1 METTGKRISRLLID
15 LELNQKQLVERMAGR
30 GEGANKTFTFE
41 TTAPLI
47 SRIVNDKGGITPP
60 LMCALAEALGTT
72 IDYLMCAPW
81 RDDPGQDGETV
92 EYLHQED
99 AERAASLVDSIAD
112 DAMRQQVLDIISTM
126 ADNHTESVARKERFN
141 RLFNEISRLAAGLN
155 ERERRGIESRLG
167 IKLAPAV
174 SP

>member
-1 METTGKRISRLLID
+1 METTGKRIGRLLID
-15 LELNQKQLVERMAGR
+15 LGLNQKELVERVAGR
-30 GEGANKTFTFE
+30 GEGGNQVFKFE

-81 RDDPGQDGETV
+81 ADEPGRAGEGAQ
-92 EYLHQED
+92 YLYQED

-112 DAMRQQVLDIISTM
+112 DAIRQQVMNIISTM
-126 ADNHTESVARKERFN
+126 ADNHAESVIRKDRFS
-141 RLFNEISRLAAGLN
+141 RLFNEINRLAAGLN
-155 ERERRGIESRLG
+155 ERERRGIENRLG
-167 IKLAPAV
+167 IKLSPAV